1 MKEYILLLPIIFI
14 IHDMEEVVGF
24 GRFFRD
30 NPYLFDKY
38 SNVTKAYRGFTTEGF
53 AAAVYEEFIPFFGVS
68 LTAYFYPCRFLYALW
83 FGLFISLTAHFFI
96 HIGQAIYLKKYIPS
110 FATSVI
116 GLPVSI
122 LILIKCTAYISFDL
136 VSILIMATGIIFM
149 IVNLKIAHILMHR
162 VNKAVMMNK
171 NRRNDNGISG
181 KRSDMRIIIINGSPR
196 VSGITATTL
205 HMLEKELM
213 DNGMEVGFYN
223 LSEMEMS
230 HCLGCCSCYK
240 TGHCCIRDDA
250 EKLSDEIA
258 EADGV
263 ILGSPT
269 YASNV
274 SGLMKDFIDR
284 GHFVIEQLLHGK
296 HCVIVATGENYGN
309 RDAAK
314 VLKNLVIYSGGR
326 LSGSIVF
333 NSPFN
338 SRDFEKEKLYGSS
351 RKAALKMIKA
361 IRGKKIFPIQSMIH
375 FIVLNLGIRPFVRK
389 KGKL

>member
-38 SNVTKAYRGFTTEGF
+38 PNVTKAYRDFTTEGF

-68 LTAYFYPCRFLYALW
+68 LAAYFFPYRFLYALW

-96 HIGQAIYLKKYIPS
+96 HIGQTIYLKKYIPS

-162 VNKAVMMNK
+162 VN
-171 NRRNDNGISG
+171 
-181 KRSDMRIIIINGSPR
+181 
-196 VSGITATTL
+196 
-205 HMLEKELM
+205 
-213 DNGMEVGFYN
+213 
-223 LSEMEMS
+223 
-230 HCLGCCSCYK
+230 
-240 TGHCCIRDDA
+240 
-250 EKLSDEIA
+250 
-258 EADGV
+258 
-263 ILGSPT
+263 
-269 YASNV
+269 
-274 SGLMKDFIDR
+274 
-284 GHFVIEQLLHGK
+284 
-296 HCVIVATGENYGN
+296 
-309 RDAAK
+309 
-314 VLKNLVIYSGGR
+314 
-326 LSGSIVF
+326 
-333 NSPFN
+333 
-338 SRDFEKEKLYGSS
+338 
-351 RKAALKMIKA
+351 
-361 IRGKKIFPIQSMIH
+361 
-375 FIVLNLGIRPFVRK
+375 LGIRPFVRK